1 MEPISPSKKEMF
13 SKVTISLTEFR
24 IEIIGFILI
33 PPLKESIA
41 QNLEDEQK
49 NSLRPERSELKTTIR
64 EMNVPVAIGISKAI
78 KEKGFKQTYVA
89 ESAGYT
95 PQELSD
101 MLNGRRLIK
110 ACDIPRIAK
119 ALGVEINYL
128 FGIEKGA

>member
-1 MEPISPSKKEMF
+1 MTIAEANEPLSKKL
-13 SKVTISLTEFR
+13 K
-24 IEIIGFILI
+24 II
-33 PPLKESIA
+33 IA
-41 QNLEDEQK
+41 QKGLKNL
-49 NSLRPERSELKTTIR
+49 
-64 EMNVPVAIGISKAI
+64 
-78 KEKGFKQTYVA
+78 YVA

>member
-1 MEPISPSKKEMF
+1 M
-13 SKVTISLTEFR
+13 TIAEANETLSNGLK
-24 IEIIGFILI
+24 II
-33 PPLKESIA
+33 IA
-41 QNLEDEQK
+41 QKGLKNL
-49 NSLRPERSELKTTIR
+49 
-64 EMNVPVAIGISKAI
+64 
-78 KEKGFKQTYVA
+78 YVA
-89 ESAGYT
+89 ENAGYT

>member
-1 MEPISPSKKEMF
+1 MTIAEVNEPLSNGLK
-13 SKVTISLTEFR
+13 
-24 IEIIGFILI
+24 II
-33 PPLKESIA
+33 IA
-41 QNLEDEQK
+41 QKGLKNL
-49 NSLRPERSELKTTIR
+49 
-64 EMNVPVAIGISKAI
+64 
-78 KEKGFKQTYVA
+78 YVA
-89 ESAGYT
+89 ENAGYT

>member
-1 MEPISPSKKEMF
+1 
-13 SKVTISLTEFR
+13 
-24 IEIIGFILI
+24 
-33 PPLKESIA
+33 
-41 QNLEDEQK
+41 
-49 NSLRPERSELKTTIR
+49 
-64 EMNVPVAIGISKAI
+64 MNVTVAFGISKAI

-128 FGIEKGA
+128 FGIEKGV

>member
-1 MEPISPSKKEMF
+1 MTIAEANEPLSNG
-13 SKVTISLTEFR
+13 LN
-24 IEIIGFILI
+24 II
-33 PPLKESIA
+33 IA
-41 QNLEDEQK
+41 QKGLKNL
-49 NSLRPERSELKTTIR
+49 
-64 EMNVPVAIGISKAI
+64 
-78 KEKGFKQTYVA
+78 YVA
-89 ESAGYT
+89 ENAGYT

>member
-1 MEPISPSKKEMF
+1 MTIAEANEPLSN
-13 SKVTISLTEFR
+13 
-24 IEIIGFILI
+24 G
-33 PPLKESIA
+33 LKNIIA
-41 QNLEDEQK
+41 QKGLKNL
-49 NSLRPERSELKTTIR
+49 
-64 EMNVPVAIGISKAI
+64 
-78 KEKGFKQTYVA
+78 YVA

>member
-1 MEPISPSKKEMF
+1 MALGIEF
-13 SKVTISLTEFR
+13 QKVIYRL
-24 IEIIGFILI
+24 
-33 PPLKESIA
+33 LKNQSV
-41 QNLEDEQK
+41 
-49 NSLRPERSELKTTIR
+49 SERSELKTTIK